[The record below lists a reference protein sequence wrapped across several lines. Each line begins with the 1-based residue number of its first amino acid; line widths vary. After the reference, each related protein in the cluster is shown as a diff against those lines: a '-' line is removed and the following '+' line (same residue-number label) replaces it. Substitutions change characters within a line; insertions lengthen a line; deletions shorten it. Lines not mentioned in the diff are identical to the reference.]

1 MNVVRNT
8 SSQKQSIALYELM
21 FYGLL
26 VRSGQ
31 LASILLA
38 LQFSQIFTNPGQIV
52 FLLPIAII
60 LIAFLGM
67 LTLIEIECT
76 RYMCDLDNRIQ
87 TIKAYLNL
95 NLHQFPKNYLEK
107 IVLPVLLNILSLP
120 ALLLFLG
127 WTSTYLFLILMLS
140 IAISSAVIFKFN
152 YLVRSEFILNSNNYS
167 NEIDSQLSNNTQT
180 IPLHLL
186 RYVDEAVNNQAS
198 NSIVAKPNA
207 LQSYHS

>member
-87 TIKAYLNL
+87 AIKAYLNL

-152 YLVRSEFILNSNNYS
+152 YQIFFWSQIYSLFIYTESPFIISHLVYITNTLQILVY
-167 NEIDSQLSNNTQT
+167 IKLIT
-180 IPLHLL
+180 L
-186 RYVDEAVNNQAS
+186 
-198 NSIVAKPNA
+198 
-207 LQSYHS
+207 

>member
-1 MNVVRNT
+1 MNVVRKT

-76 RYMCDLDNRIQ
+76 RYMCDLDKRIR
-87 TIKAYLNL
+87 TMKGY
-95 NLHQFPKNYLEK
+95 
-107 IVLPVLLNILSLP
+107 
-120 ALLLFLG
+120 
-127 WTSTYLFLILMLS
+127 
-140 IAISSAVIFKFN
+140 
-152 YLVRSEFILNSNNYS
+152 
-167 NEIDSQLSNNTQT
+167 
-180 IPLHLL
+180 
-186 RYVDEAVNNQAS
+186 
-198 NSIVAKPNA
+198 
-207 LQSYHS
+207 